1 MLKCTDKMSKLVQE
15 CDFFFYSNHFK
26 VVKNFT
32 TVFFDGSL
40 FQYYFLFIPR
50 FLHLSFITWF
60 RNMCLIP
67 VLALVKD
74 IQATIITRSV
84 PLAWLPFLSS
94 KTKLSSVSNSYLWR
108 CLWDCS
114 SYLWRCSVWDCSILP
129 RSLLR
134 ENITTLTWRFYIP
147 KWLLSLEV
155 FN

>member
-1 MLKCTDKMSKLVQE
+1 MW
-15 CDFFFYSNHFK
+15 FFFFILTTFK

-108 CLWDCS
+108 CSLWDCS